1 MNEVPVSL
9 NFNDDEWLVCLL
21 AGFGDCL
28 ISLYFLS
35 QIPPERRNFR
45 ILGTGW
51 TQEILSLLQLR
62 DIAFDCVFDH
72 IVAFYTVKKSG
83 IWRAGRDLV
92 KFVSLLRQSKAKRI
106 ILEIHD
112 FRLRLIRFMTPHAYI
127 HSPERGNVYSKRRE
141 LFANVFGV
149 VPSLPDLCLPGDSRR
164 VVIHAT
170 SSRMTKDL
178 QECEV
183 RALIDWSKSTNAEPV
198 LIDFDGRF
206 SSLKHY
212 VAEYYL
218 RPPLSQALEI
228 LRGCDLFVGVDS
240 FFMHIAYLFSIPFFV
255 YLRCPN
261 SPAYFPPTMGE
272 LGNFS
277 VLSPNSSEPE
287 VVVSRLRDFLLYSK
301 SIAKRNLLLTARS

>member
-1 MNEVPVSL
+1 MVEQVDDVPVSF
-9 NFNDDEWLVCLL
+9 NFYDDEWLVCLL

-51 TQEILSLLQLR
+51 TQEILSLLQLH

-72 IVAFYTVKKSG
+72 IVSFYTIKKSG
-83 IWRAGRDLV
+83 IWSASQDLV
-92 KFVSLLRQSKAKRI
+92 RFVSLLRQSRAKRI
-106 ILEIHD
+106 ILEIRD
-112 FRLRLIRFMTPHAYI
+112 FRLRLIRFMTPRAYI
-127 HSPERGNVYSKRRE
+127 HSPERGNVYIKRRE
-141 LFANVFGV
+141 LFANVFGMM
-149 VPSLPDLCLPGDSRR
+149 PSLPDLCLPGDPRR

-170 SSRMTKDL
+170 SSRMIKDL
-178 QECEV
+178 RECEV
-183 RALIDWSKSTNAEPV
+183 RALIDWSKSINAEPV

-212 VAEYYL
+212 VAEYHL
-218 RPPLSQALEI
+218 RPPLGQALEI
-228 LRGCDLFVGVDS
+228 LRGCDLFIGVDS
-240 FFMHIAYLFSIPFFV
+240 FFMHIAYLFSIPFFI

-261 SPAYFPPTMGE
+261 SPAYFPPTMEE

-277 VLSPNSSEPE
+277 VLRPDRSDPE
-287 VVVSRLRDFLLYSK
+287 VVVSRLHDFLLYSK
-301 SIAKRNLLLTARS
+301 SVEK